1 MSNVNETAALKTQL
15 DAVIEQMN
23 ALRLQLA
30 ESSGQ
35 QHNADHSTDRN
46 SATATEE
53 KITDEKI
60 ATAHAGRDPPSAT
73 DGTAGAPAE
82 DEPAATSVLP
92 LGTDHL
98 RPRPMLQPA
107 PLPVLR
113 APRLGRDR
121 AAPSAL
127 AGSTAQ
133 RVAQEYNTPNAPL
146 LFLAESEISI
156 KRSQTNIGRG
166 FRSRRST
173 FVGTGVKVRIFLR
186 IASAREQV
194 VWWC

>member
-15 DAVIEQMN
+15 DAVIEQMH

-35 QHNADHSTDRN
+35 QHNADQTGSEST
-46 SATATEE
+46 TEE

-166 FRSRRST
+166 VRSRRST